1 MGGGSPTSRS
11 TGRST
16 PRPSELSRA
25 FIALGGGAV
34 VVFVASFESVH
45 VGGVALVL
53 MTVVVAA
60 SWLAMARE
68 RSSEAIVLVLAF
80 AASLP
85 FVNR

>member
-34 VVFVASFESVH
+34 VIFVASFESVH
-45 VGGVALVL
+45 DRV
-53 MTVVVAA
+53 
-60 SWLAMARE
+60 
-68 RSSEAIVLVLAF
+68 AIVLDDHDLGSVLLVIAGSEARQRSSSCSHRDF
-80 AASLP
+80 RTLR
-85 FVNR
+85 FR